1 MKCLSIV
8 TIPLLAAALALAGC
22 ASTPA
27 TEASAP
33 AADPSAPGGAG
44 WITLL
49 DGTKGMENFTPVG
62 DSNWSAVDGA
72 IQADKRGKN
81 TGFLVTK
88 NSYGNFQLVV
98 EFWSSPDAN
107 SGIFIRC
114 ADPKVITDKS
124 CYEANIFDQR
134 PDPAFGTGG
143 IVHHGKVIRA
153 MKAAGQWNTM
163 DFTAY
168 DSIMVV
174 TLNGIRTAEID
185 HDQFAR
191 GPIALQHG
199 AGVIK
204 FRKVQLKPL

>member
-1 MKCLSIV
+1 MQTPSIIGI
-8 TIPLLAAALALAGC
+8 TLLGAALTFIGC
-22 ASTPA
+22 AS
-27 TEASAP
+27 AP
-33 AADPSAPGGAG
+33 STSSAPGAPG

-49 DGTKGMENFTPVG
+49 DGTRGLENFERVG
-62 DSNWSAVDGA
+62 DSNWTAADGA
-72 IQADKRGKN
+72 IQADKRGKD

-88 NSYGNFQLVV
+88 NSYGNFQILV

-114 ADPKVITDKS
+114 ANPKAITDKS

-134 PDPAFGTGG
+134 PDPSFGTGG
-143 IVHHGKVIRA
+143 IVHHGKVIKP

-163 DFTAY
+163 DVTAY
-168 DSIMVV
+168 GSIIVV
-174 TLNGIRTAEID
+174 ELNGIKTAEIN

-204 FRKVQLKPL
+204 FRKVQIKPL

>member
-1 MKCLSIV
+1 MPILGTS
-8 TIPLLAAALALAGC
+8 LLAAALAFTGC
-22 ASTPA
+22 ASAPSTSP
-27 TEASAP
+27 SP
-33 AADPSAPGGAG
+33 AAPG
-44 WITLL
+44 WTTLL
-49 DGTKGMENFTPVG
+49 DGTRGMENFERVG
-62 DSNWSAVDGA
+62 DSNWTAAEGA
-72 IQADKRGKN
+72 IQADKRGKD

-88 NSYGNFQLVV
+88 NSYGNFQMLV

-114 ADPKVITDKS
+114 ANPKTITDKS

-134 PDPAFGTGG
+134 PDPSFATGG
-143 IVHHGKVIRA
+143 IVHHGKVIKP

-163 DFTAY
+163 DVTAY
-168 DSIMVV
+168 GSIIVV
-174 TLNGIRTAEID
+174 ELNGVKTAEID

-204 FRKVQLKPL
+204 FRKVQIKPL

>member
-1 MKCLSIV
+1 MKRLVV
-8 TIPLLAAALALAGC
+8 TGSVLLFAALTIAGC
-22 ASTPA
+22 ASTSDS
-27 TEASAP
+27 SA
-33 AADPSAPGGAG
+33 GAVSGPG

-49 DGTKGMENFTPVG
+49 DGTRGMENFTPVG
-62 DSNWSAVDGA
+62 DSNWTAADGA

-81 TGFLVTK
+81 TGFLVSK

-114 ADPKVITDKS
+114 ADPKAITDKT

-134 PDPAFGTGG
+134 PDPSFGTGG
-143 IVHHGKVIRA
+143 IVHHGKVIKPL
-153 MKAAGQWNTM
+153 KAAGQWNTL

-168 DSIMVV
+168 GSIMVV
-174 TLNGIRTAEID
+174 TLNGVKTAEID

-204 FRKVQLKPL
+204 FRKVLLKPL

>member
-1 MKCLSIV
+1 MKRLSIV
-8 TIPLLAAALALAGC
+8 GIPLLAASLTFAGC
-22 ASTPA
+22 ASAPPA
-27 TEASAP
+27 PSAP
-33 AADPSAPGGAG
+33 ASAG
-44 WITLL
+44 WVTLL
-49 DGTKGMENFTPVG
+49 DGTRGMENFTPVG

-88 NSYGNFQLVV
+88 NSYGNFQLIV

-134 PDPAFGTGG
+134 RDPSFGTGG
-143 IVHHGKVIRA
+143 IVHHAKVIKPL
-153 MKAAGQWNTM
+153 KAAGQWNTL

-168 DSIMVV
+168 GSIMVV
-174 TLNGIRTAEID
+174 TLNGIKTAEID

>member
-1 MKCLSIV
+1 MKRLCIFAA
-8 TIPLLAAALALAGC
+8 PLLAAAFAFSGC
-22 ASTPA
+22 ATTSDTTSSA
-27 TEASAP
+27 TGS
-33 AADPSAPGGAG
+33 
-44 WITLL
+44 WVTLL
-49 DGTKGMENFTPVG
+49 DGTKGMDNFKRVG
-62 DSNWSAVDGA
+62 DSNWTAVDGA
-72 IQADKRGKN
+72 VQADKRGKD

-88 NSYGNFQLVV
+88 NSYGNFQLEV

-114 ADPKVITDKS
+114 ADPNVITDKS

-134 PDPAFGTGG
+134 PDPSFGTGG
-143 IVHHGKVIRA
+143 IVHHGKVIKPL
-153 MKAAGQWNTM
+153 KAAGQWNTM

-168 DSIMVV
+168 GSIMVV
-174 TLNGIRTAEID
+174 TLNGVKTAEID

-204 FRKVQLKPL
+204 FRKVRIKAL

>member
-1 MKCLSIV
+1 MKRQSI
-8 TIPLLAAALALAGC
+8 LAAAVLAAATTFTGC
-22 ASTPA
+22 AT
-27 TEASAP
+27 AP
-33 AADPSAPGGAG
+33 AEPG

-49 DGTKGMENFTPVG
+49 DGTRGMDNFERVG
-62 DSNWSAVDGA
+62 DSNWSAADGA
-72 IQADKRGKN
+72 IQADKRGKD

-88 NSYGNFQLVV
+88 NTYGNFQLVV

-114 ADPKVITDKS
+114 ANPKVINDKS

-134 PDPAFGTGG
+134 PDPTFGTGG
-143 IVHHGKVIRA
+143 IVHHGKVIKP
-153 MKAAGQWNTM
+153 MKAAGQWNTL

-168 DSIMVV
+168 GSIMVV
-174 TLNGIRTAEID
+174 TLNGIKTAEID

-199 AGVIK
+199 AGLIR

>member
-1 MKCLSIV
+1 MKRLCIFAA
-8 TIPLLAAALALAGC
+8 PLLAAAIAFSGC
-22 ASTPA
+22 ATTSDTTSSA
-27 TEASAP
+27 TGS
-33 AADPSAPGGAG
+33 
-44 WITLL
+44 WVTLL
-49 DGTKGMENFTPVG
+49 DGTKGMDNFKRVG
-62 DSNWSAVDGA
+62 DSNWTAADGA
-72 IQADKRGKN
+72 VQADKRGKD

-88 NSYGNFQLVV
+88 NSYGNFQLEV

-114 ADPKVITDKS
+114 ADPNVITDKS

-134 PDPAFGTGG
+134 PDPSFGTGG
-143 IVHHGKVIRA
+143 IVHHGKVIKPL
-153 MKAAGQWNTM
+153 KAAGQWNTM

-168 DSIMVV
+168 GSIMVV
-174 TLNGIRTAEID
+174 TLNGVKTAEID

-204 FRKVQLKPL
+204 FRKVRIKAL